1 MTSLDE
7 PDRIRQEIERTQSHL
22 SADVNALTEKVTP
35 GRIVARRVDRAKA
48 AGRRLTDRVMGSSET
63 TDIQS
68 AYDNS
73 YGRYPDYYGAPATG
87 SSGPGPG
94 VAETARTASAN
105 VSDAASSAASTISDT
120 ASSAAAA
127 VQDAPRAARRQTQG
141 NPLAAG
147 VIAFGAGWLISSLLP
162 ASRQEQRLAE
172 QATDKAA
179 DLGRPVTEAAKQAA
193 TEVRDNLQEPAQQ
206 AVESLKSTAS
216 DAGRAVADEGRAATE
231 DAQANV
237 REAASSNVQQS
248 PPGAGLP
255 TADRPGRN
263 GGDPLPY
270 ERA

>member
-1 MTSLDE
+1 MTSSDD

-68 AYDNS
+68 AYGNS

-87 SSGPGPG
+87 SSGAG

-127 VQDAPRAARRQTQG
+127 VQDAPRAVRRQTQG

-147 VIAFGAGWLISSLLP
+147 VIAFGTGWLISSLLP

-248 PPGAGLP
+248 PPGAVLP